1 MTEKLD
7 ILLVDDEAAV
17 QRALKR
23 TLECLI
29 PSTIDTASSGEE
41 GLERCQNKTY
51 DIVISDLSMPGMSGT
66 QFLKQLS
73 HSAPETIRIMLTAH
87 GEAEH
92 VLEAVNEANVWSY
105 LKKPWDETRLELVIG
120 QAVKMRKTLVERSML
135 RSALV
140 KAESKRKRAVEGF
153 IGESKALKGVYSI
166 IEKAAPSSASVFIT
180 GESGVGKEVAAS
192 AIHNLSKRKHDNFVA
207 LNCAAIPSELM
218 ESEIFGHVKGA
229 FSGAVS
235 NRDGAATQA
244 DNGTLF
250 LDELGEMDMGLQA
263 KILRFIQTGTF
274 QKVGS
279 GKLEKVNVRF
289 IAATNRQPLEAIKE
303 GHLRED
309 LYYRLNV
316 IALHLPPLR
325 ERGDDVLL
333 LANHFMHHYMAE
345 EGKMFSGFSDDA
357 KLLLRRFSWPGN
369 VRQLQNLIY
378 SCVVM
383 NDGPLLTASMLG
395 SQLPVEQSPM
405 QTEKHERSEN
415 APFVDQEEHTSN
427 DDSHADTLGQTTTFV
442 ERVSVQSE
450 SDILPL
456 ADIEKKAIED
466 AIAFYED
473 NVVKAANALG
483 VSPSTLYRKI
493 QQW

>member
-1 MTEKLD
+1 MTDKLD
-7 ILLVDDEAAV
+7 ILLVDDEVAV

-29 PSTIDTASSGEE
+29 PTNIDTASSGES
-41 GLERCQNKTY
+41 GLEACQNKTY

-66 QFLKQLS
+66 EFLKQLS

-87 GEAEH
+87 SEAEH

-105 LKKPWDETRLELVIG
+105 LKKPWDDTRLELVIS
-120 QAVKMRKTLVERSML
+120 QAVKMRKTLIERSML
-135 RSALV
+135 RTALV
-140 KAESKRKRAVEGF
+140 KAESARKRTVEGF
-153 IGESKALKGVYSI
+153 IGESKALKNVYSI

-274 QKVGS
+274 QRVGS

-289 IAATNRQPLEAIKE
+289 IAATNRQPLEAIKD

-309 LYYRLNV
+309 LFYRLNV

-333 LANHFMHHYMAE
+333 LANHFMRCYMSE
-345 EGKMFSGFSDDA
+345 ESKMFSGFSDDA
-357 KLLLRRFSWPGN
+357 KALLRKFSWPGN
-369 VRQLQNLIY
+369 VRQLQNLIH

-383 NDGPLLTASMLG
+383 NDGPLLTASMLA
-395 SQLPVEQSPM
+395 SQLPVEQARIQSIAEQECGSIDTASHKTAVADEPY
-405 QTEKHERSEN
+405 ESAPSLSSEEM
-415 APFVDQEEHTSN
+415 P
-427 DDSHADTLGQTTTFV
+427 TLN
-442 ERVSVQSE
+442 E
-450 SDILPL
+450 SDIHTL
-456 ADIEKKAIED
+456 ADVERKAIQD
-466 AIAFYED
+466 AIAYYED

>member
-1 MTEKLD
+1 M
-7 ILLVDDEAAV
+7 
-17 QRALKR
+17 
-23 TLECLI
+23 
-29 PSTIDTASSGEE
+29 
-41 GLERCQNKTY
+41 
-51 DIVISDLSMPGMSGT
+51 
-66 QFLKQLS
+66 
-73 HSAPETIRIMLTAH
+73 
-87 GEAEH
+87 
-92 VLEAVNEANVWSY
+92 
-105 LKKPWDETRLELVIG
+105 
-120 QAVKMRKTLVERSML
+120 
-135 RSALV
+135 
-140 KAESKRKRAVEGF
+140 
-153 IGESKALKGVYSI
+153 
-166 IEKAAPSSASVFIT
+166 
-180 GESGVGKEVAAS
+180 AAS

-274 QKVGS
+274 QRVGS
-279 GKLEKVNVRF
+279 GKLEKVDVRF
-289 IAATNRQPLEAIKE
+289 IAATNRQPLEAIKD

-309 LYYRLNV
+309 LFYRLNV

-333 LANHFMHHYMAE
+333 LANHFMRCYMSE
-345 EGKMFSGFSDDA
+345 EGKMFSGFADDA
-357 KLLLRRFSWPGN
+357 KQLLRRFSWPGN

-383 NDGPLLTASMLG
+383 NDGPLLTASMLQT
-395 SQLPVEQSPM
+395 QLPVEQA
-405 QTEKHERSEN
+405 RI
-415 APFVDQEEHTSN
+415 A
-427 DDSHADTLGQTTTFV
+427 
-442 ERVSVQSE
+442 SVASE
-450 SDILPL
+450 SSDVSQSPESSTSAYGEDAFDGVSTQHGGPTDSDGVHSEEDILPL
-456 ADIEKKAIED
+456 ADIERKAIED
-466 AIAFYED
+466 AIAYYED

>member
-1 MTEKLD
+1 MTDKLD
-7 ILLVDDEAAV
+7 ILLVDDEVAV

-23 TLECLI
+23 TLECLLSANI
-29 PSTIDTASSGEE
+29 ETASSGTE
-41 GLERCQNKTY
+41 GLEICHKKTF
-51 DIVISDLSMPGMSGT
+51 DIVISDLSMPGMSGIE
-66 QFLKQLS
+66 FLEKLMQI
-73 HSAPETIRIMLTAH
+73 APETIRIMLTAH
-87 GEAEH
+87 GDAEH
-92 VLEAVNEANVWSY
+92 ILEAINEAKVWSY
-105 LKKPWDETRLELVIG
+105 LTKPWDDRRLQLVIG
-120 QAVKMRKTLVERSML
+120 QAVKMRSALVERTML
-135 RSALV
+135 KTALV
-140 KAESKRKRAVEGF
+140 KAESRRKRTIEGF
-153 IGESKALKGVYSI
+153 IGESKALRNAYSI
-166 IEKAAPSSASVFIT
+166 IEKAAPSNASVFIT
-180 GESGVGKEVAAS
+180 GESGVGKEVAAQ
-192 AIHNLSKRKHDNFVA
+192 AIHNLSKRKLDNFVA

-229 FSGAVS
+229 FSGAVT

-250 LDELGEMDMGLQA
+250 LDELGEMDMSLQA

-274 QKVGS
+274 QRVGS

-289 IAATNRQPLEAIKE
+289 IAATNREPLKAIAD

-309 LYYRLNV
+309 LFYRLNV

-333 LANHFMHHYMAE
+333 LANHFLHCFMAE
-345 EGKMFSGFSDDA
+345 ESKVFSGFSEDA
-357 KLLLRRFSWPGN
+357 KILLRKFSWPGN
-369 VRQLQNLIY
+369 VRQLQNLIH

-383 NDGPLLTASMLG
+383 NEGPLLTASMLS
-395 SQLPVEQSPM
+395 SQLPTAQESIVPIVPQS
-405 QTEKHERSEN
+405 
-415 APFVDQEEHTSN
+415 ADIALDDQAVSIHT
-427 DDSHADTLGQTTTFV
+427 DL
-442 ERVSVQSE
+442 SVPLQDE
-450 SDILPL
+450 GDIRTL
-456 ADIEKKAIED
+456 ADIERKAIQD

>member
-1 MTEKLD
+1 MTDKLD
-7 ILLVDDEAAV
+7 ILLVDDEVAV

-29 PSTIDTASSGEE
+29 PTNIDTASSGEA
-41 GLERCQNKTY
+41 GLEACQNKTY

-66 QFLKQLS
+66 EFLKQLS

-87 GEAEH
+87 SEAEH
-92 VLEAVNEANVWSY
+92 VLDAVNEANVWSY
-105 LKKPWDETRLELVIG
+105 LKKPWDDTRLELVIG
-120 QAVKMRKTLVERSML
+120 QAVKMRKTLIERSML
-135 RSALV
+135 RTALV
-140 KAESKRKRAVEGF
+140 KAESRRKRAVEGF
-153 IGESKALKGVYSI
+153 IGESKALKNVYSI

-274 QKVGS
+274 QRVGS

-289 IAATNRQPLEAIKE
+289 IAATNRHPLEAIKD

-309 LYYRLNV
+309 LFYRLNV

-333 LANHFMHHYMAE
+333 LANHFMRCYMSE
-345 EGKMFSGFSDDA
+345 ESKMFSGFSDDA
-357 KLLLRRFSWPGN
+357 KVLLRKFSWPGN
-369 VRQLQNLIY
+369 VRQLQNLIH

-383 NDGPLLTASMLG
+383 NDGPLLTASMLA
-395 SQLPVEQSPM
+395 SQLPVEQARI
-405 QTEKHERSEN
+405 QTVAEQECGSIDAASLETAMAEEPYESTASLSSEETPALN
-415 APFVDQEEHTSN
+415 GSDIHTL
-427 DDSHADTLGQTTTFV
+427 ADV
-442 ERVSVQSE
+442 ER
-450 SDILPL
+450 
-456 ADIEKKAIED
+456 KAIQD
-466 AIAFYED
+466 AIAYYED

>member
-1 MTEKLD
+1 MTDKLE

-41 GLERCQNKTY
+41 GLEACQNKTY

-87 GEAEH
+87 SEAEH

-105 LKKPWDETRLELVIG
+105 LKKPWDDTRLELVIG
-120 QAVKMRKTLVERSML
+120 QAVKMRKALVERSML
-135 RSALV
+135 RTALV
-140 KAESKRKRAVEGF
+140 KAESRRKRAVEGF
-153 IGESKALKGVYSI
+153 IGESKALKSVYSI

-274 QKVGS
+274 QRVGS
-279 GKLEKVNVRF
+279 GKLEKVDVRF
-289 IAATNRQPLEAIKE
+289 IAATNRQPLEAIKD

-309 LYYRLNV
+309 LFYRLNV

-333 LANHFMHHYMAE
+333 LANHFMHHYMSE
-345 EGKMFSGFSDDA
+345 EGKMFSGFADDA
-357 KLLLRRFSWPGN
+357 KQLLRRFSWPGN

-383 NDGPLLTASMLG
+383 NDGPLLTASML
-395 SQLPVEQSPM
+395 QTQIPVEQALI
-405 QTEKHERSEN
+405 E
-415 APFVDQEEHTSN
+415 
-427 DDSHADTLGQTTTFV
+427 
-442 ERVSVQSE
+442 SVASE
-450 SDILPL
+450 SSDVSHSPESSTSAYSEDAFDGASTQHGGPTISDGVHSEEDILPL
-456 ADIEKKAIED
+456 ADIERKAIED
-466 AIAFYED
+466 AIAYYED

>member
-7 ILLVDDEAAV
+7 ILLVDDDGAV

-23 TLECLI
+23 TLECLL
-29 PSTIDTASSGEE
+29 TADIDTASSGME
-41 GLERCQNKTY
+41 GLEKCQDKTY
-51 DIVISDLSMPGMSGT
+51 DIVISDLSMPGMNGT
-66 QFLKQLS
+66 EFLKQLLEI
-73 HSAPETIRIMLTAH
+73 APETIRIMLTAH
-87 GEAEH
+87 SDADQ
-92 VLEAVNEANVWSY
+92 VLEAVNEARVWSY
-105 LKKPWDETRLELVIG
+105 LKKPWNDRRLELVLE
-120 QAVKMRKTLVERSML
+120 QAITMRRVLVERSML
-135 RSALV
+135 KTALV
-140 KAESKRKRAVEGF
+140 KAESRRKRAVEGF
-153 IGESKALKGVYSI
+153 IGESKALKNVYSI
-166 IEKAAPSSASVFIT
+166 IEKAAPSNASVFIT
-180 GESGVGKEVAAS
+180 GESGVGKEVAAQ
-192 AIHNLSKRKHDNFVA
+192 AIHNLSKRKHDNFIA

-274 QKVGS
+274 QRVGS

-289 IAATNRQPLEAIKE
+289 IAATNRAPLQAIE
-303 GHLRED
+303 DGHLRED
-309 LYYRLNV
+309 LFYRLNV

-333 LANHFMHHYMAE
+333 LANHFMRCYMSE
-345 EGKMFSGFSDDA
+345 ENKMFSGFSEDA
-357 KLLLRRFSWPGN
+357 KTLLRQFSWPGN
-369 VRQLQNLIY
+369 VRQLQNLIH

-383 NDGPLLTASMLG
+383 NDGPLLTASMLS
-395 SQLPVEQSPM
+395 SQLPVEQAQISKVVTSS
-405 QTEKHERSEN
+405 QTSIQQ
-415 APFVDQEEHTSN
+415 ADN
-427 DDSHADTLGQTTTFV
+427 DLQSQPQSCSLAADTPVDLQAAIG
-442 ERVSVQSE
+442 SE
-450 SDILPL
+450 SDIQSL
-456 ADIEKKAIED
+456 ADIEKKAIQD